1 MWQDN
6 EQFFIGKDGQA
17 HSLGIGYS
25 QMSAYVEQQ
34 LSSKADLSALDF
46 KRDTLDANFYQDP
59 LASDDAGFKFS
70 VSYAFSPEQELF
82 NGILK
87 KTDSEIPTWTWG

>member
-1 MWQDN
+1 M
-6 EQFFIGKDGQA
+6 KPDGTVA
-17 HSLGIGYS
+17 YLDDIS
-25 QMSAYVEQQ
+25 SAVSSFADQEHVDQS